1 MNKYNSQTGFFASAS
16 AMGTNRNKKMEMTT
30 ICKSTLRNTILLIV
44 LSFFGMTNLSFA
56 QKPKEVLRW
65 INTVETDNKDFYYE
79 IPFEYRNDHIII
91 KVKIGNEFYDYV
103 FDTGGY
109 NDITNEIQKKNKF
122 QILSKQIVG
131 GTNRLKSEV
140 NVVRVDSLKIG
151 ELVFKNI
158 AALQMNFENVP
169 SMCGINGALIGASI
183 IKNFSWRI
191 DYQNKKIIVTD
202 DFSKLPIL
210 PNTVKVSVSFNERL
224 MPYIEAKL
232 NGKSDK
238 YMFDLGSASLF
249 SLTEKTANKYQRKEL
264 IEIFGGVIEGGNG
277 IVKIP
282 VNIFKA
288 DKFEI
293 GDAVQ
298 YTNKPVIYTK
308 LSNENL
314 IGNPII
320 KNFIV
325 TLNFKEGELY
335 LSSMQDDKTRDGWSS
350 FGLNIEYNTG
360 RFIITTIFNGLP
372 AQKAGL
378 NVGDEILTIN
388 QQSINCDTFCD
399 CKLIIDNLIQSNSD
413 ITIGIKNGDTIKQI
427 NLTKQKIY

>member
-1 MNKYNSQTGFFASAS
+1 MN
-16 AMGTNRNKKMEMTT
+16 
-30 ICKSTLRNTILLIV
+30 LRKTILLIV
-44 LSFFGMTNLSFA
+44 FASFGMTKVSFA
-56 QKPKEVLRW
+56 QKPKEVLKW
-65 INTVETDNKDFYYE
+65 INTVETDNKDFHYE

-109 NDITNEIQKKNKF
+109 NDITNEIQDKNQF
-122 QILSKQIVG
+122 PVLSKQTVG
-131 GTNRLKSEV
+131 STNRLKSDV
-140 NVVRVDSLKIG
+140 NIVKVESLTIG
-151 ELVFKNI
+151 ELVLKNI
-158 AALQMNFENVP
+158 AALQMNFDNVP

-191 DYQNKKIIVTD
+191 DYPNKKIIVTD
-202 DFSKLPIL
+202 DFSKLPVL
-210 PNTVKVSVSFNERL
+210 PNTVKIPVSFNERQ

-232 NGKSDK
+232 DGKSDK

-249 SLTEKTANKYQRKEL
+249 SLTEKTAKKHQRKEL
-264 IEIFGGVIEGGNG
+264 IEIFGGSIEGGNG
-277 IVKIP
+277 VVKIP

-288 DKFEI
+288 NIFEI
-293 GDAVQ
+293 GDAVK

-320 KNFIV
+320 KDFII
-325 TLNFKEGELY
+325 TLNFKDSELY
-335 LSSMQDDKTRDGWSS
+335 LSPIPKTHKPIDGWGS
-350 FGLNIEYNTG
+350 FGLNIEYQNNKL
-360 RFIITTIFNGLP
+360 IVTTIFNGLP

-388 QQSINCDTFCD
+388 QQPINCNNFCD
-399 CKLIIDNLIQSNSD
+399 CKLMIDNLFQSNSD
-413 ITIGIKNGDTIKQI
+413 ITIDIKNDDTIKQI
-427 NLTKQKIY
+427 RLIKEKIY